1 MRAMNTQTLI
11 QIVAGLALLAAGV
24 AAAFTQADD
33 TWRLAG
39 AVIATL
45 GVILARRA
53 IRGMRRR

>member
-1 MRAMNTQTLI
+1 MNTQTLI

-24 AAAFTQADD
+24 AVAFTQADD

-53 IRGMRRR
+53 IRGVRRR